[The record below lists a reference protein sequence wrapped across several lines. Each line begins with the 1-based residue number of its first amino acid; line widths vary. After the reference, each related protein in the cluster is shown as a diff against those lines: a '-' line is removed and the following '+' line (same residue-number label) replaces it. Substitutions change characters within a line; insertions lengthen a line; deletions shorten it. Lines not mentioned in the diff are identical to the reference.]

1 MRFWYLLNRESAIA
15 KMSLHI
21 CTVYAEPSSSP
32 KTEHM
37 KVDKASNQNLDLRGG
52 DLNFGLRL
60 ESRYS
65 LRPKLSSLV
74 PLNSSTCW
82 SKNDFM

>member
-1 MRFWYLLNRESAIA
+1 MA

-21 CTVYAEPSSSP
+21 CSLYRTFHISQ
-32 KTEHM
+32 TEHM
-37 KVDKASNQNLDLRGG
+37 KVDQASNQNLDLHGG

-74 PLNSSTCW
+74 SLDNSTCW